1 MYDLFIQRINATTKV
16 DDLLL
21 QDILER
27 FKVKKI
33 EKGTFMVREGGFC
46 KDIFFINAGMV
57 RTFIRYQEKEI
68 TTWVALPGT
77 IETSAQS
84 FLRESPSEISLQAIT
99 ECNLLIMNRK
109 DYYHLLKTNA
119 LFNDFAFRLMEDF
132 YLRMENKFYSYLFLP
147 AEERFIRMQRQ
158 FPEHFKHVPLKYL
171 ASILRIKPETLSR
184 LRKKQ
189 HGYT

>member
-1 MYDLFIQRINATTKV
+1 MYDLFIQKIKATTNV

-21 QDILER
+21 QDILLR
-27 FKVKKI
+27 FKKRKI
-33 EKGTFMVREGGFC
+33 EKKTFVVQEGRYC

-57 RTFIRYQEKEI
+57 RTFIRHQEKEI

-77 IETSAQS
+77 IETSALS
-84 FLRESPSEISLQAIT
+84 FLKESPSEISLQAIT
-99 ECNLLIMNRK
+99 ECDLLVMNRK

-119 LFNDFAFRLMEDF
+119 VFNDFAFRLMEDF
-132 YLRMENKFYSYLFLP
+132 YLRMENKFYSYLFLS

-184 LRKKQ
+184 LRKQ
-189 HGYT
+189 LRCT